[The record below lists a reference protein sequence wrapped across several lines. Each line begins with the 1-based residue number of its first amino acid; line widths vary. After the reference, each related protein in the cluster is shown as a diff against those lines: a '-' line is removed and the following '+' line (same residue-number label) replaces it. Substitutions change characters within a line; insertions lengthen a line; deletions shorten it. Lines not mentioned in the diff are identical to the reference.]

1 MEDTMSVFDPNYY
14 GMFSDKGNMIIANL
28 VDRAR
33 EQNMTW
39 PEVYKE
45 LVRLSEL
52 PDTGEATDTEVR
64 EYVYSKL
71 GFDRQDVPFF
81 C

>member
-1 MEDTMSVFDPNYY
+1 MEDTMSFFDPNYY
-14 GMFSDKGNMIIANL
+14 GMFTNRGNMIVANL
-28 VDRAR
+28 VDRAVT
-33 EQNMTW
+33 ENMTW
-39 PEVYKE
+39 PEAYAE

-64 EYVYSKL
+64 EYVFSKL
-71 GFDRQDVPFF
+71 GFDRQDVPFY

>member
-14 GMFSDKGNMIIANL
+14 GMFTDRSNMIIANL

-39 PEVYKE
+39 PQVYAE

-64 EYVYSKL
+64 EYVFSKL
-71 GFDRQDVPFF
+71 GFDRQDVAFY

>member
-1 MEDTMSVFDPNYY
+1 MEDTIGIFDPNYY
-14 GMFSDKGNMIIANL
+14 SMYTDRGNMMVANL

-52 PDTGEATDTEVR
+52 PNLGEATDTDVR
-64 EYVYSKL
+64 ESVFYKL
-71 GFDRQDVPFF
+71 GFHDQDVPFY